1 MFAKNLYIPRIYPE
15 TILKHLPLYKEVF
28 ADPFWV
34 EVIQIDLFEGIR
46 AYVMFLF
53 EHLGYGATLRVD
65 LVKVNDFYKAD
76 VYFLW
81 HDTADTRAFL
91 ALVNAGNYKLD
102 HPDQS
107 FWYVSNNTKKME
119 LEPMGWTID
128 TEPDDVQ
135 LPEGYYDDIDLDYD
149 TIYD

>member
-1 MFAKNLYIPRIYPE
+1 MNLYIPRIYPE

-28 ADPFWV
+28 EDPFWV

-53 EHLGYGATLRVD
+53 EHLGYGSTIRVD
-65 LVKVNDFYKAD
+65 LTKVNDFYKAD
-76 VYFLW
+76 VFFLW
-81 HDTADTRAFL
+81 KDSADTREFL
-91 ALVNAGNYKLD
+91 ASVSAGNYKID

-107 FWYVSNNTKKME
+107 FWYVSVNTKRME
-119 LEPMGWTID
+119 LEPMGWVVD
-128 TEPDDVQ
+128 TQPSDLQ
-135 LPEGYYDDIDLDYD
+135 LPENYYDFEDPSLDYD